1 MNIKIKLLMST
12 VLLIVS
18 MIIMLSLQ
26 MYTINTMNHLVKG
39 VETADGIEIGVLQL
53 RRNEKDY
60 LSRKDPKYLNK
71 FNSNMDIV
79 VNKVSSLKDIFVS
92 FDLNT
97 DDIESFSSIISQ
109 YQHIFSELNIQQKK
123 IGYKYNQ
130 GLQGD
135 LQKAAE
141 TLAQSIDEKNYLALS
156 QFLMLR
162 QVEKDFLLRNDE
174 RSLGLM
180 LDQINK
186 SSIISNAYSRQLN
199 NYSDKF
205 TALYNA
211 KKLFGFNQTL
221 GILGKLRKTV
231 HSTEEVLKNIVE
243 ANHQEMLS
251 SEKNLTLLEYVLFF
265 IILVVAVAISVM
277 TSRSILR
284 PIDALRNLMVEIG
297 QSKNLSLVASETGND
312 EISDMA
318 KYFNE
323 MLAQFR
329 GLIGD
334 VNTSV
339 SALNIATEQLANNI
353 TITTQGVQSQMGET
367 DMVATAIT
375 EMVATVD
382 EISKNT
388 ADTANKAELTNQ
400 NAIAG
405 QKGVEE
411 TIEQINKLSANLL
424 DSEQV
429 ITALESDSQSI
440 GQVLDVIR
448 GIAEQTNLL
457 ALNAAIEAARAGEQ
471 GRGFAVV
478 ADEVRSLASKTQDS
492 TKEIE
497 SIISQFQGRTSEIV
511 ELMATCRTQGEKSA
525 TQASSTG
532 EMLIEITEDVSEI
545 LGMTTSIAAAI
556 EEQSAVASEVNKHV
570 VSIRDVTDETSELSV
585 QNTVMS
591 QEVADQSATLHH
603 AVEQFKIN

>member
-1 MNIKIKLLMST
+1 MST